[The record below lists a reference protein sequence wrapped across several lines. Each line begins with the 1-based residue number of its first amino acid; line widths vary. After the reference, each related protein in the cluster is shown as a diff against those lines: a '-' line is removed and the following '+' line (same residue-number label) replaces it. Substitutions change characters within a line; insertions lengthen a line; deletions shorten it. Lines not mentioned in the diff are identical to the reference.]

1 MKVYASISGGKDSL
15 AALITHMERGGQC
28 DGAIYCR
35 IMFDDETSA
44 EVPEH
49 EEWLHSKCFPLL
61 EREYGIKTQIVQGKY
76 TYTDCFYK
84 QYEKGGKVGKIWGFP
99 FLRGAWCNTRLKV
112 RPIQAHIKT
121 LGEFTEIVG
130 IAADETKRIERKTVA
145 GKILPLVECGITEAQ
160 AFDVCRSRGLL
171 SPGYNGG
178 RERLGCW
185 FSITSASEN

>member
-1 MKVYASISGGKDSL
+1 MGLRRKSSKGNTPIRIAFISGTKR
-15 AALITHMERGGQC
+15 AARSE
-28 DGAIYCR
+28 
-35 IMFDDETSA
+35 
-44 EVPEH
+44 
-49 EEWLHSKCFPLL
+49 
-61 EREYGIKTQIVQGKY
+61 
-76 TYTDCFYK
+76 
-84 QYEKGGKVGKIWGFP
+84 KIWGFP

-112 RPIQAHIKT
+112 RPIQAHIKA

-130 IAADETKRIERKTVA
+130 IAADETNRIERKTVA

-185 FSITSASEN
+185 FCHNQRVGELKRLYYDYPELWNKLAKLDRDSPVTFKPGKTLADFGRRFSLEGMQEKLF

>member
-61 EREYGIKTQIVQGKY
+61 EREYGIKTKIVQGKY

-130 IAADETKRIERKTVA
+130 IAADETKRIERKKVRRPDMERCELYKPGDFSTRYR
-145 GKILPLVECGITEAQ
+145 TE
-160 AFDVCRSRGLL
+160 V
-171 SPGYNGG
+171 N
-178 RERLGCW
+178 E
-185 FSITSASEN
+185 